1 VTYSNIVSFYKTVL
15 EPKTA
20 SFVKILNLLNKVMC
34 KVMLQKFRHHPFAE
48 VRTSHARTEE
58 PLADGNDTRLVPTD
72 SSLLMGTSAGYGGG
86 LPRDATGARFYWQ
99 MALRSESQALPIA
112 IIR

>member
-1 VTYSNIVSFYKTVL
+1 MHLKT
-15 EPKTA
+15 
-20 SFVKILNLLNKVMC
+20 IMLL
-34 KVMLQKFRHHPFAE
+34 KFRHRPHAE

>member
-1 VTYSNIVSFYKTVL
+1 MVL
-15 EPKTA
+15 GPKIA
-20 SFVKILNLLNKVMC
+20 KFWGKFKFFENLEHPQN
-34 KVMLQKFRHHPFAE
+34 KFRHHPPAE

-58 PLADGNDTRLVPTD
+58 PLADGKDTRLVPTD
-72 SSLLMGTSAGYGGG
+72 SSLLMGTSGGYGGG

-112 IIR
+112 IIRYRQATSLSFFAT